1 MGICHGHSPPCTP
14 SIGRRRRPSSLQTV
28 LALALA
34 ISGTFERLAIL
45 ANVSAL
51 ALYLGCAVAAWRL
64 RSTAPAGAA
73 AGARLPLAG
82 VAPFLA
88 VPVILWLLTGLT
100 RGEWIGFGACVAAA
114 SLVYLLARA
123 RAARVDVSSRS
134 RRMLAPGACD
144 QPRAA
149 PGARR
154 RPRCRRRHHDRAHHP
169 RDAPDS
175 TGRDG
180 HPRRPGPLHAGAPLP
195 FTPQPGKLP
204 ELPPGITP
212 RDSISLW
219 PVTPGQLARFDG
231 LAAPTIILVTDE
243 HDDHLDPKAIEALR
257 TPATIVVGPAVV
269 AARVPGTIVLANGE
283 TRTIGGVGIEARAD
297 GTTSRQS
304 LASPRCF
311 HSKGRGNGYVLT
323 VAGTRIYVAGDTA
336 CTAEVKALRRIDV
349 AFLPMN
355 LPYTMSAADAAAC
368 ARAFAPR
375 IVYPYH
381 SFGTDVAAFA
391 RALDGSGIEVRVRDW
406 YAK

>member
-1 MGICHGHSPPCTP
+1 
-14 SIGRRRRPSSLQTV
+14 
-28 LALALA
+28 
-34 ISGTFERLAIL
+34 
-45 ANVSAL
+45 
-51 ALYLGCAVAAWRL
+51 
-64 RSTAPAGAA
+64 
-73 AGARLPLAG
+73 
-82 VAPFLA
+82 
-88 VPVILWLLTGLT
+88 
-100 RGEWIGFGACVAAA
+100 
-114 SLVYLLARA
+114 
-123 RAARVDVSSRS
+123 
-134 RRMLAPGACD
+134 MLAPGAATSHA
-144 QPRAA
+144 Q
-149 PGARR
+149 
-154 RPRCRRRHHDRAHHP
+154 RP
-169 RDAPDS
+169 APDVIPAS
-175 TGRDG
+175 GGGITIA
-180 HPRRPGPLHAGAPLP
+180 PVTHATLQIRQGATVILVDPARFTPGAPLP

-212 RDSISLW
+212 RDPLSMW

-269 AARVPGTIVLANGE
+269 AARVPGTIVMANGE
-283 TRTIGGVGIEARAD
+283 TRTIGGVGIEAVPMYN
-297 GTTSRQS
+297 
-304 LASPRCF
+304 LAPEPGFTEVF

-323 VAGTRIYVAGDTA
+323 LAGTRIYVAGDTA

>member
-1 MGICHGHSPPCTP
+1 MTARLGPACVA
-14 SIGRRRRPSSLQTV
+14 LAAM
-28 LALALA
+28 LAL
-34 ISGTFERLAIL
+34 G
-45 ANVSAL
+45 
-51 ALYLGCAVAAWRL
+51 
-64 RSTAPAGAA
+64 
-73 AGARLPLAG
+73 AGARPA
-82 VAPFLA
+82 
-88 VPVILWLLTGLT
+88 
-100 RGEWIGFGACVAAA
+100 
-114 SLVYLLARA
+114 
-123 RAARVDVSSRS
+123 
-134 RRMLAPGACD
+134 
-144 QPRAA
+144 QRAA
-149 PGARR
+149 PDRIPAAGGEITIAPVIHATLQIRRGATVILVDPARFT
-154 RPRCRRRHHDRAHHP
+154 P
-169 RDAPDS
+169 
-175 TGRDG
+175 
-180 HPRRPGPLHAGAPLP
+180 GAPLP
-195 FTPQPGKLP
+195 FTPQPGKRP

-212 RDSISLW
+212 RDPISLW
-219 PVTPGQLARFDG
+219 PVTPSQLARFDH

-283 TRTIGGVGIEARAD
+283 TRTIDGVGIEAVPMYN
-297 GTTSRQS
+297 
-304 LASPRCF
+304 LAPEPGFTEVF
-311 HSKGRGNGYVLT
+311 HGKGRGNGYVLT

>member
-1 MGICHGHSPPCTP
+1 
-14 SIGRRRRPSSLQTV
+14 
-28 LALALA
+28 
-34 ISGTFERLAIL
+34 
-45 ANVSAL
+45 
-51 ALYLGCAVAAWRL
+51 
-64 RSTAPAGAA
+64 
-73 AGARLPLAG
+73 
-82 VAPFLA
+82 
-88 VPVILWLLTGLT
+88 
-100 RGEWIGFGACVAAA
+100 
-114 SLVYLLARA
+114 
-123 RAARVDVSSRS
+123 
-134 RRMLAPGACD
+134 MLAPGAATSHA
-144 QPRAA
+144 Q
-149 PGARR
+149 
-154 RPRCRRRHHDRAHHP
+154 RP
-169 RDAPDS
+169 APDRIPAS
-175 TGRDG
+175 GGEITIT
-180 HPRRPGPLHAGAPLP
+180 PVTHATLQIRQGATVILVDPARFTPGAPLP

-212 RDSISLW
+212 RDSISMW

-269 AARVPGTIVLANGE
+269 AARVPGTIVMANGE
-283 TRTIGGVGIEARAD
+283 TRTIGGVGIEAVPMYN
-297 GTTSRQS
+297 
-304 LASPRCF
+304 LAPEPGFTEVF